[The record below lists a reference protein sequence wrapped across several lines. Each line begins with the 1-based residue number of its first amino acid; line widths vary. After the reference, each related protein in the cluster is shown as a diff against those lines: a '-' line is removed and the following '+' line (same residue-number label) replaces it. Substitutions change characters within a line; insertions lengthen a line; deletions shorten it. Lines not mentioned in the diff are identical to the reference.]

1 MSAKRHPYRHLWIGT
16 GAGQAGES
24 GTEYCF
30 CAGGGE
36 VKAKRRG
43 YDTRGRWYEDRTWRT
58 LTDPEAIAFVERHY
72 YGA

>member
-1 MSAKRHPYRHLWIGT
+1 MSATRHPYRHMWIGT
-16 GAGQAGES
+16 GAGQTGDS

-30 CAGGGE
+30 CSDGE

-43 YDTRGRWYEDRTWRT
+43 YDTRGRWYEDRTWRS
-58 LTDPEAIAFVERHY
+58 LTDPEHIAFAKHRY